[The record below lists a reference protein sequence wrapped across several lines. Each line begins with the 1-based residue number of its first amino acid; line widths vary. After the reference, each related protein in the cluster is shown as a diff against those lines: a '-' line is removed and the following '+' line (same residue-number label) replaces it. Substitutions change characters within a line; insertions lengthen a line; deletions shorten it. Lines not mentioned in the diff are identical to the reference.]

1 MFLLLDEVYLM
12 DIFFFHLGMNIQETM
27 KQWDMTRHTV
37 IIYFWV
43 FDRMVKIS
51 LSKVYNKFNTKIWF
65 FFCLVLDSTR
75 KYLARELRRQC
86 NRIHLLSLSFFF
98 WWVRRD
104 RSGMEPSKASELHE
118 ESWRVREILQRDS
131 SAQDLESSEHH
142 EILHFLGWYWQFI
155 NQFCHW
161 TLHLRHSQTVSN
173 LCLCYLFV
181 WKSEMGISKLKA
193 LRLCRYRLRHRR
205 VNIKAVKQWCN

>member
-65 FFCLVLDSTR
+65 FFCFLLHSVRLSVLL
-75 KYLARELRRQC
+75 LA
-86 NRIHLLSLSFFF
+86 
-98 WWVRRD
+98 W
-104 RSGMEPSKASELHE
+104 
-118 ESWRVREILQRDS
+118 
-131 SAQDLESSEHH
+131 
-142 EILHFLGWYWQFI
+142 
-155 NQFCHW
+155 
-161 TLHLRHSQTVSN
+161 
-173 LCLCYLFV
+173 
-181 WKSEMGISKLKA
+181 
-193 LRLCRYRLRHRR
+193 LRLGSFSLYSITAFRIYIEVTNKDL
-205 VNIKAVKQWCN
+205 NY